1 DLELLGK
8 ALGHAGH
15 QVRDQRPRHA
25 PHGTRV
31 LRVAWRD
38 LDAAILEL
46 GDDVVHK
53 DVLELALRALHRHL
67 PPINPYGDTLLDS
80 HWIFTNNL
88 QRNRPSTISPRTLCT
103 NFRRPH
109 FRCGRGSQT

>member
-1 DLELLGK
+1 MAVAELELEVRSSHRGPVAYAGDLELLGK

-53 DVLELALRALHRHL
+53 DVLELALRALHRNLLTIHR
-67 PPINPYGDTLLDS
+67 DCHALLDS
-80 HWIFTNNL
+80 HWLFANT
-88 QRNRPSTISPRTLCT
+88 RPRT
-103 NFRRPH
+103 RD
-109 FRCGRGSQT
+109 